1 MKRTRYVLAAALGV
15 SVASARAEPPTN
27 APPPSIA
34 APAPTPIF
42 RDPERPV
49 ASRVA
54 DLLGRMTLEEKI
66 SQLECASP
74 AIARLQIPAYHWWN
88 EGIRGVSRAGRATT
102 FPHAIALAATW
113 DPELVFRVAS
123 AVGDEARVK
132 HREAPSAQ
140 YHGLTYWAPATDL
153 ARDPRWGRVMETYGE
168 DPHLV
173 GRMSLAFI
181 RGLQGDDPRYW
192 KVAAC
197 VKHLAGYAQETGRHE
212 TIFTISPRA
221 LREYYLPPFREGI
234 VEGKAALC
242 MAAYSGLNGFP
253 GMANS
258 AILTDLLRGEWKFE
272 GVVAS
277 DWEAPRYLRS
287 KYRFADSD
295 EAALAAAIR
304 AGTDILFQK
313 HTPYTNLLAAARSG
327 ALPETLIDR
336 ALTRAFTVRFR
347 LGMFDPPER
356 VPWSKIPDA
365 VLGSKEHLALAREAN
380 RASLV
385 LLKNSAVPGRSD
397 PSPILPLDGRK
408 LDSIAVIGPYG
419 DRLQF
424 GTYESEIKAAPPV
437 TLFRGISA
445 RAGDRV
451 VVRSAPWFDLDETK
465 KGRAHAKKLEEAR
478 RGQKASIEAAIRLA
492 AKSDVAIIGLGL
504 GKKNEFEGK
513 DRLDLALPKEQRE
526 LIERVCE
533 ANPATVVVLIN
544 GGPLAIDEIDANV
557 PAILETW
564 YPSEQAGHA
573 VADAIFG
580 DFNPAGRLPIT
591 FYSSREPLAP
601 LGEVEVSRGQT
612 YLWFKGKP
620 LYPFGYGLSYTRFE
634 YGVLRLDR
642 AQASAKDLLQASVEV
657 RNVGGR
663 DGDEV
668 VQIYARR
675 LTSSV
680 PMPRKQLCAFRRIRI
695 PAGQSRAVTL
705 PLRIS
710 DLAYWDEARRAF
722 VVEPGAVEAQVGA
735 SSADIRAKAEFR
747 IE

>member
-1 MKRTRYVLAAALGV
+1 MAD
-15 SVASARAEPPTN
+15 PPTN
-27 APPPSIA
+27 APPVAVESA
-34 APAPTPIF
+34 SAPPPIYL
-42 RDPERPV
+42 DPDRPV
-49 ASRVA
+49 AARVA

-74 AIARLQIPAYHWWN
+74 AIVRLQIPAYHWWS
-88 EGIRGVSRAGRATT
+88 EGIHGVSRAGRATT

-113 DPELVFRVAS
+113 DPELVRRVAS
-123 AVGDEARVK
+123 AIGDEARVK
-132 HREAPSAQ
+132 HREAPGAQ

-181 RGLQGDDPRYW
+181 RGLQGEDPRYL
-192 KVAAC
+192 KIAAC

-212 TIFTISPRA
+212 TIFTIAPRA
-221 LREYYLPPFREGI
+221 LREYYLSPFREGI

-242 MAAYSGLNGFP
+242 MAAYNGVNGFP
-253 GMANS
+253 GMANP

-277 DWEAPRYLRS
+277 DWEAPRFLKS
-287 KYRFADSD
+287 KHHFADTE
-295 EAALAAAIR
+295 EAALAEAIR

-313 HTPYTNLLAAARSG
+313 NTPSTNLLAAAHSG
-327 ALPETLIDR
+327 ILPEALIDR
-336 ALTRAFTVRFR
+336 ALTRAFAVRFR

-356 VPWSKIPDA
+356 VPWTKIPNN

-380 RASLV
+380 RAAIV

-397 PSPILPLDGRK
+397 PSPLLPLDARK

-424 GTYESEIKAAPPV
+424 GTYESEVKAAPPV
-437 TLFRGISA
+437 TLFRGLAA
-445 RAGDRV
+445 RVGDRV

-465 KGRAHAKKLEEAR
+465 KGRDHAKKLEEAR

-492 AKSDVAIIGLGL
+492 AQSDVVIVGLGL

-513 DRLDLALPKEQRE
+513 DRLDLALPKEQQE
-526 LIERVCE
+526 LMERVCE

-544 GGPLAIDEIDANV
+544 GGPLAIDELDANA

-564 YPSEQAGHA
+564 YPGEQAGHA
-573 VADAIFG
+573 LAEVLFG
-580 DFNPAGRLPIT
+580 DENPAGRLPVT

-601 LGEVEVSRGQT
+601 LGDPEVSHGQT

-634 YGVLRLDR
+634 YGNLRLDR
-642 AQASAKDLLQASVEV
+642 TQASARDVVQASVEV
-657 RNVGGR
+657 RNVGPR

-668 VQIYARR
+668 VQLYARR
-675 LTSSV
+675 VASSV
-680 PMPRKQLCAFRRIRI
+680 PMPRKQLCGFRRVRI
-695 PAGQSRAVTL
+695 PAGQARTVTL
-705 PLRIS
+705 PLRIA
-710 DLAYWDEARRAF
+710 DLAYWDETRRAF

-735 SSADIRAKAEFR
+735 SSADIRAKAEFQ